1 LKKDNHGIYDLASKE
16 EHLALLEKYPDKIL
30 IVKFFAPWCRACKG
44 LEPKF
49 IQISKDKKYNGL
61 PLVFAQ
67 LSVAHSK
74 EYVKGL
80 GILALPSIHI
90 YAGSEGLVENFPCG
104 PSKVP
109 VLKKKIAQVVNQKV
123 DPKTYELKEACE
135 SGDESEPCTERSIAG
150 TGTGTETKLSVGD
163 VVVSQETID
172 YLKTI
177 PFFLDFTEE
186 EFDTLMAKST
196 YSTFEAGAIIM
207 KQGMPGETFYVI
219 DNGSVEIIVK
229 GAFEDPLTTPSGY
242 LGTCVNQLD
251 KNNYFGERSLITG
264 QPRAA
269 SIRAVEKTRCFT
281 FDMADIPASSSLSG
295 RRNPTKERI
304 EQVNDKYAVD
314 YYNINLIDNQFTDA
328 NKLSQVR
335 GSYNKPGVIAGVDT
349 DDDDTDEILAVGGP
363 VENENGRIFTPS
375 YSSNDAV
382 LTLLVRFKLLRQA
395 GKCFEYILDTSPKWG
410 DSGEVSRRSLLVS
423 KLTPAQRSE
432 FMDVFRMIDS
442 DHDGTISM
450 PEMKKALDAIGNDQ
464 RSDAEIQ
471 EMINKADP
479 SVDGNSEIT
488 ATEFMGVMAEA
499 EFYYLFKETFATL
512 DPQNSGYVQAGKLD
526 NILCGLRDL
535 ISDDRKSIID
545 IDDKDMLIDY
555 ETFSRMMTG
564 AVYF

>member
-1 LKKDNHGIYDLASKE
+1 M
-16 EHLALLEKYPDKIL
+16 
-30 IVKFFAPWCRACKG
+30 
-44 LEPKF
+44 
-49 IQISKDKKYNGL
+49 
-61 PLVFAQ
+61 
-67 LSVAHSK
+67 
-74 EYVKGL
+74 
-80 GILALPSIHI
+80 
-90 YAGSEGLVENFPCG
+90 ENFPCG

-123 DPKTYELKEACE
+123 DPKTYALKEVCD
-135 SGDESEPCTERSIAG
+135 SGDESEPCAERSIAG

-196 YSTFEAGAIIM
+196 YTTFEPGSIIM

-269 SIRAVEKTRCFT
+269 SVRAAEKTRCFT
-281 FDMADIPASSSLSG
+281 FDMADIPDSSSLSG
-295 RRNPTKERI
+295 RRNPTPERI

-335 GSYNKPGVIAGVDT
+335 GSYNKPGVIKGVDT
-349 DDDDTDEILAVGGP
+349 DDDDTDEILASGGSL
-363 VENENGRIFTPS
+363 ENDNEPQIFTPS
-375 YSSNDAV
+375 YSSNNAV
-382 LTLLVRFKLLRQA
+382 LSLLVRFKLLRQA

-410 DSGEVSRRSLLVS
+410 DKGEVSRRSLLVS

-442 DHDGTISM
+442 DHDGTITM
-450 PEMKKALDAIGNDQ
+450 PEMKKVLDAIGHDQ

-488 ATEFMGVMAEA
+488 VKEFMGVMAEA